1 MKVLVWQDHGEVKL
15 LKGSLSKIKEK
26 VITQLTW
33 GYSEQDIKE
42 VEQAKTEDAFER
54 AVKFVTIDDEQFE
67 VFEFVNIQEV

>member
-26 VITQLTW
+26 VIAQLTW
-33 GYSEQDIKE
+33 GYSEQDIRE
-42 VEQAKTEDAFER
+42 VEQAKTEYDFER

-67 VFEFVNIQEV
+67 VFEFVNITEV